1 MVYSNAAAAIT
12 VLNAQKYTLK
22 LKLNAMY
29 QKVESVG
36 HLARSRERMAVADK
50 KEHRRL
56 LKEMEHKSEEA
67 IEDLRAHRVAQ
78 VFVAELTERM
88 HIEKIKW
95 DNKAATKIQASFRGK
110 CGRRKHA
117 AKKRLDAALHLLEE
131 RKRQLLDKE
140 MTLAPIR
147 DELTTKENNLTE
159 KVAMWKKQLLAVREA
174 SSEEL
179 APFRETLKLEHTRV
193 LALHSEMDSL
203 RSLKS
208 LDASRDASQGQLSME
223 KTSQHKQEERLQF
236 PPLRVPGG
244 TGSRDTAPT
253 PAKQKEMWASPVKVR
268 SKMGDIGKPSS
279 ETSRIS
285 TLRQASK

>member
-88 HIEKIKW
+88 HIEKIKR

-110 CGRRKHA
+110 CGRRRHA
-117 AKKRLDAALHLLEE
+117 AKKKMDAALTLLAE
-131 RKRQLLDKE
+131 RKRQLLDRE
-140 MTLAPIR
+140 MKLAPIR
-147 DELTTKENNLTE
+147 DELTTKENNLAN
-159 KVAMWKKQLLAVREA
+159 KVAEWKRQLNSVRD
-174 SSEEL
+174 SSAEEL
-179 APFRETLKLEHTRV
+179 APFRDTLKLEQTRV

-208 LDASRDASQGQLSME
+208 LDASRDVSREQLSMDA
-223 KTSQHKQEERLQF
+223 KQASQQAKQSERLQF
-236 PPLRVPGG
+236 PPLRVPAG
-244 TGSRDTAPT
+244 TGSL
-253 PAKQKEMWASPVKVR
+253 EMSP
-268 SKMGDIGKPSS
+268 SKSS
-279 ETSRIS
+279 
-285 TLRQASK
+285 